1 MALKTNEIENVVFNA
16 IKSFLN
22 ENRVLK
28 KENLIRYIKS
38 YFSKSSINLNE
49 RSIIENIESLIKKGR
64 IVEGSK
70 LISEDVLNNPKR
82 RKIYEFIRENPCVYF
97 NTIVTS
103 LKLSNNLVF
112 WHLNVLLKFNFI
124 KKSMIENHEIY
135 FDKSIPHGNIKKL
148 YFQNKEISK
157 KILNCLKNDEVGINQ
172 SRLSEKLKIHPKTI
186 KKYLDILEEIG
197 LIMKKKISKKEILYF
212 LK

>member
-1 MALKTNEIENVVFNA
+1 
-16 IKSFLN
+16 
-22 ENRVLK
+22 
-28 KENLIRYIKS
+28 
-38 YFSKSSINLNE
+38 
-49 RSIIENIESLIKKGR
+49 
-64 IVEGSK
+64 
-70 LISEDVLNNPKR
+70 
-82 RKIYEFIRENPCVYF
+82 
-97 NTIVTS
+97 
-103 LKLSNNLVF
+103 
-112 WHLNVLLKFNFI
+112 
-124 KKSMIENHEIY
+124 MIENHEIY

-157 KILNCLKNDEVGINQ
+157 KILNCLKNDEIGINQ